1 MINLVESESSPSNSE
16 GFQCVNNNKQTG
28 LVSATLEYDTQSQG
42 ESLQST
48 TRAPDSRFND
58 TSETND
64 LDAVRQNYSG
74 SSHDILDWPIFKG
87 KYDRR
92 WIEALIFD
100 PTLPCDD
107 LTGPC
112 TSPRVTDDSIRDRFE
127 DPRQASRLGIGVRE
141 DDVPHLVETFL
152 VNVHVK
158 NPIFDPDYLRKMAK
172 DVAENGFDWG
182 APSCLIVRTHR
193 SIHLWR

>member
-1 MINLVESESSPSNSE
+1 LEN
-16 GFQCVNNNKQTG
+16 VNNNIQTG
-28 LVSATLEYDTQSQG
+28 LISDTIEFDTQSQRV
-42 ESLQST
+42 SVQST
-48 TRAPDSRFND
+48 TRDPNSRIDD
-58 TSETND
+58 TSETNGHE
-64 LDAVRQNYSG
+64 AACQNYSG

-107 LTGPC
+107 LAGPC

-127 DPRQASRLGIGVRE
+127 DPRQPSGQGISVRE
-141 DDVPHLVETFL
+141 DDVPHLVEAFL

-172 DVAENGFDWG
+172 DVAENGFDWR
-182 APSCLIVRTHR
+182 APSCLMVRMHCSTHL
-193 SIHLWR
+193 SH